1 MPRSFEIT
9 TQSTV
14 PLLTTAEAKS
24 HLRVDTTADD
34 TLIDNLVKAARESAE
49 VYTNRFFID
58 TTLTLK
64 GDKWSDIEYLFK
76 SPVRSISSIKYYDS
90 DNALQTLA
98 TSVYLLD
105 NSHQPSRVTLDEG
118 ESFPNLASR
127 ANAIEVV
134 YGVGYGNAASDVP
147 EAIRQAVLLT
157 VGHFYQN
164 REDVVV
170 GRIASQLPMAAK
182 YLLDQYKVQTV

>member
-9 TQSTV
+9 SIASTAI
-14 PLLTTAEAKS
+14 LTTSEAKG

-34 TLIDNLVKAARESAE
+34 AFIDNLIQAATDSAE
-49 VYTNRFFID
+49 IYTNRFFID

-76 SPVRSISSIKYYDS
+76 SPVLTITSIQYYDS

-98 TSVYLLD
+98 SSVYLLD
-105 NSHQPSRVTLDEG
+105 NSHQPARVTLDEG
-118 ESFPNLASR
+118 ESYPNLASR
-127 ANAIEVV
+127 ANAVKII
-134 YGVGYGNAASDVP
+134 YNVGYGTASSDVP
-147 EAIRQAVLLT
+147 DGIKQAVLLT
-157 VGHFYQN
+157 VGHWYQN

-182 YLLDQYKVQTV
+182 YLLDQYKVQTL